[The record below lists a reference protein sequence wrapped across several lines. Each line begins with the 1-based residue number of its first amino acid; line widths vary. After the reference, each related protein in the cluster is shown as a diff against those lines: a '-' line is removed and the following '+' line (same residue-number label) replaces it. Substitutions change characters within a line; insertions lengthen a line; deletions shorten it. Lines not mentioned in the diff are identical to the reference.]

1 MQTFTTKKNR
11 GNSIEVKKKNFRVN
25 LKGIKNDYDLYLMMV
40 PMVLSF
46 LLFAYKPMTG
56 LVIAF
61 KDYSPF
67 RGIWKSNWVGFQYF
81 IEYFTG
87 PYAART
93 ILNTFIISLSTLFLG
108 FPMPIIL
115 ALLLNE
121 VRVKWFKKTIQT
133 FSYVPHF
140 ISVVVVCSMVVN
152 FLSPSTGIVNTML
165 KWFHINPIYFLSIP
179 AYFVPMYVIMAIW
192 KNTGYDSIIYIAALT
207 SISAELYEASEVDG
221 AGRWKQFLNITLPS
235 LKPTIIIMLL
245 IRLGGILNVGYE
257 SIILLYNPSTYK
269 TADIIS
275 TFVYRVGLAEGRYD
289 FATAVGMINSVATL
303 IIVVIANKFS
313 NKYAET
319 GLW

>member
-1 MQTFTTKKNR
+1 MEPLTIKEKR
-11 GNSIEVKKKNFRVN
+11 INSITVKKSLRVN
-25 LKGIKNDYDLYLMMV
+25 LKEIKNEYDLYLMLI
-40 PMVLSF
+40 PMILFF

-56 LVIAF
+56 LIIAF

-67 RGIWKSNWVGFQYF
+67 KGIMGSKWIGFEYF
-81 IEYFTG
+81 IEFFTG

-93 ILNTFIISLSTLFLG
+93 ILNTFIISLSSLIVG

-121 VRVKWFKKTIQT
+121 VRINWFKKAIQT
-133 FSYVPHF
+133 VSYVPHF
-140 ISVVVVCSMVVN
+140 ISTVVVCSMVIN

-165 KWFHINPIYFLSIP
+165 QWFHIDPIYFLSKP
-179 AYFVPMYVIMAIW
+179 FYFVPIYVIMGIW
-192 KNTGYDSIIYIAALT
+192 KSTGYDSIIYIAALT
-207 SISAELYEASEVDG
+207 SISAELYEAAEVDG

-235 LKPTIIIMLL
+235 LKSTIIIMLL
-245 IRLGGILNVGYE
+245 IRLGSIINVGYE

-275 TFVYRVGLAEGRYD
+275 TFIYRTGLAEGRYD

-303 IIVVIANKFS
+303 IIVVIANKLS
-313 NKYAET
+313 NKFAET